1 MASEKQTNPSRKE
14 YPREKSALTKIVNG
28 LNFKAFMIG
37 VEDEERGLYE
47 ETLRPFL
54 FGQLD
59 KWYKWSNWSENWKT
73 ICFVPLNHLDQ
84 CRLDP
89 G

>member
-1 MASEKQTNPSRKE
+1 MASEKQTNPSRKKC
-14 YPREKSALTKIVNG
+14 PREKSALTKIVNG

-37 VEDEERGLYE
+37 VEERGLYE

-59 KWYKWSNWSENWKT
+59 K
-73 ICFVPLNHLDQ
+73 
-84 CRLDP
+84 
-89 G
+89 

>member
-1 MASEKQTNPSRKE
+1 MASEKQTNPSRKKC
-14 YPREKSALTKIVNG
+14 PREKSALTKIVII
-28 LNFKAFMIG
+28 MIG

-59 KWYKWSNWSENWKT
+59 K
-73 ICFVPLNHLDQ
+73 
-84 CRLDP
+84 
-89 G
+89 

>member
-59 KWYKWSNWSENWKT
+59 KRYK
-73 ICFVPLNHLDQ
+73 
-84 CRLDP
+84 
-89 G
+89 